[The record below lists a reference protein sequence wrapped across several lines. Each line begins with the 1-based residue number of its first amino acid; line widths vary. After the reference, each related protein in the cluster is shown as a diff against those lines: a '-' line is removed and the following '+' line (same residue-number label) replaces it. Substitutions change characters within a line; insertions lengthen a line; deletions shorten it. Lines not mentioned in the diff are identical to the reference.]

1 MSSILLNYIPNVLT
15 KKSVYNSNITD
26 AMDDIEKRQI
36 IQARNRPEYL
46 TQFDDL
52 KLDNKGL
59 PTDMASSHSSRS
71 AGINTLQRDLDFS
84 KGYSQIEGFNSTYN
98 VVSKDDFTH
107 NNMAPSSA
115 RRDNFQNYSDRS
127 LQKLEQFTGVPN
139 ENSLLSHNKKERV
152 PLFEPM
158 QNLSWTTG
166 MPTQT
171 NFMQQRYVPSNK
183 NNNANLPFQNNVRVV
198 PGLNGSN
205 QQGVYSVYRVNPRDI
220 DATRSKL
227 RQQVTYQ
234 QPVIQSGIKGHA
246 SSADPVLTKF
256 KVPDYREITPDKF
269 VPNKYT
275 VDGPKQT
282 GQFTN
287 VQTQRNMEEF
297 YYTTPAVNTTQG
309 SAPNVNTSKYT
320 ESNKQNF
327 FNDPTHAINAAARP
341 VMTNSKS
348 YSNDPTQRATM
359 GSTNIGVV
367 SGQTNTSHVQD
378 INKKLDPTIRATTG
392 LTGDKIGVSS
402 PVEKSNY
409 ILSSD
414 FIINPTTR
422 QTTSH
427 NIITN
432 LSSGIGN
439 APTYNEDQARPTI
452 KQNTS
457 HNIITNLSSGIENA
471 PIYNEDQAR
480 TTIKQGTSHNII
492 TNLSSG
498 IENAPIYNEDQARTT
513 IKQGTSHNIITN
525 LSSGIENAPI
535 YNEDQA
541 RPTIKQGTSHNI
553 ISNLIGYGKSLVVQ
567 MLGDTAKP
575 TIKQTTSHNIVTNPS
590 GYQETYAI
598 DYKDVA
604 NPTIREDTGNAQ
616 KIGNIGTISTQYVL
630 STDAEARPTIKE
642 TTLHQ
647 TPEGRAFNNSGNYSR
662 DEKDIA
668 RNTIRQT
675 TEGTKQTGPLK
686 DYNSAEYSRE
696 AVNNVQLDDRRQIS
710 VQGRIPNGGK
720 SKKGPDMNNTNV
732 ELNEPVL
739 YSHTPNPVKA
749 VNWSDRPNPSDN
761 TYSRPVID
769 NSTYYI
775 SSNRVNTLKN
785 NPYVNDIYHQK
796 NFNY

>member
-1 MSSILLNYIPNVLT
+1 MSSILLNYTPNVLT

-71 AGINTLQRDLDFS
+71 TGINTLQRDLDFS
-84 KGYSQIEGFNSTYN
+84 KGYSQIEGFESTYN
-98 VVSKDDFTH
+98 VVPKDEFTH
-107 NNMAPSSA
+107 NNMVPSSA
-115 RRDNFQNYSDRS
+115 RRDNFQSYSDRS

-171 NFMQQRYVPSNK
+171 NYMQQRYVASNK
-183 NNNANLPFQNNVRVV
+183 NNNSNLPFQNNVRVI
-198 PGLNGSN
+198 PGLDGTNK
-205 QQGVYSVYRVNPRDI
+205 QGVYSVYRVNPRDI

-234 QPVIQSGIKGHA
+234 TPLIQSGIKGHA
-246 SSADPVLTKF
+246 SNNDPVLTKF

-269 VPNKYT
+269 VPTKYT

-287 VQTQRNMEEF
+287 VMTQRNLEEF

-309 SAPNVNTSKYT
+309 SAPNINNTNFN

-341 VMTNSKS
+341 VMTNAKS
-348 YSNDPTQRATM
+348 YSNDPTQRATI

-367 SGQTNTSHVQD
+367 SGQTTISHGQD
-378 INKKLDPTIRATTG
+378 ITKKLEPTIRATTS

-409 ILSSD
+409 ILSND
-414 FIINPTTR
+414 FIVNPTTR

-432 LSSGIGN
+432 LSSGIEN
-439 APTYNEDQARPTI
+439 APVYNEDQARTTI
-452 KQNTS
+452 KQATS

-471 PIYNEDQAR
+471 PVYNEDQAR
-480 TTIKQGTSHNII
+480 TTIKQVTSHNIV
-492 TNLSSG
+492 
-498 IENAPIYNEDQARTT
+498 
-513 IKQGTSHNIITN
+513 
-525 LSSGIENAPI
+525 
-535 YNEDQA
+535 
-541 RPTIKQGTSHNI
+541 
-553 ISNLIGYGKSLVVQ
+553 SNLIGYGKSLVVK

-575 TIKQTTSHNIVTNPS
+575 TIKQTTSHNIVANPF
-590 GYQETYAI
+590 GYQETYAL
-598 DYKDVA
+598 DYNNIA

-616 KIGNIGTISTQYVL
+616 KIGNLGTSSIQYVL
-630 STDAEARPTIKE
+630 STDAEAKPTIKE

-647 TPEGRAFNNSGNYSR
+647 TPEGRAFNNSGNYAR

-668 RNTIRQT
+668 RNTIRQS
-675 TEGTKQTGPLK
+675 TEATKQTGPLK

-696 AVNNVQLDDRRQIS
+696 AVNNVQLDDSRQIS
-710 VQGRIPNGGK
+710 VKGRIPNGGK
-720 SKKGPDMNNTNV
+720 SKIGPDMDNTNV

-739 YSHTPNPVKA
+739 YSHVPNPVIA
-749 VNWSDRPNPSDN
+749 VNWSDRPNPPDN
-761 TYSRPVID
+761 IYSRPVID
-769 NSTYYI
+769 NSSYYI

-796 NFNY
+796 NYDY